1 MNLKKEKIF
10 VIFVFFIILF
20 FGIKKEINFLS
31 KNYYSINFF
40 NIELW
45 DAILIKTPQNKKIII
60 DWWNWDELISKLS
73 KKMWFFEKKID
84 LIIISHSDWD
94 HIWGLIELISKYK
107 IWEIWLWNSSKLSSK
122 FQEFL
127 KIIKEKNIS
136 YKFVNENSDIFFD
149 KNLFIDILYPFENS
163 KTMEKNNNN
172 SISFRI
178 EIWKEKKSILFTW
191 DNEKEVEE
199 ILLQKVW
206 NLKSDILKAGHHGSK
221 TSSSTWFLK
230 IVNPNL
236 IIFTAKLWNKFN
248 HPHEEIVKRCEIL
261 WIKTRQTWIEN
272 GVELKFY

>member
-248 HPHEEIVKRCEIL
+248 HPHKEIVKRCEIL

>member
-94 HIWGLIELISKYK
+94 
-107 IWEIWLWNSSKLSSK
+107 
-122 FQEFL
+122 Q
-127 KIIKEKNIS
+127 
-136 YKFVNENSDIFFD
+136 
-149 KNLFIDILYPFENS
+149 
-163 KTMEKNNNN
+163 
-172 SISFRI
+172 
-178 EIWKEKKSILFTW
+178 
-191 DNEKEVEE
+191 
-199 ILLQKVW
+199 
-206 NLKSDILKAGHHGSK
+206 A
-221 TSSSTWFLK
+221 
-230 IVNPNL
+230 
-236 IIFTAKLWNKFN
+236 
-248 HPHEEIVKRCEIL
+248 
-261 WIKTRQTWIEN
+261 
-272 GVELKFY
+272 